1 MSRLSLLDKTKPA
14 QGDAVAEPSG
24 EASRPVTRGAF
35 AMLSTQPLTWAVSLA
50 AIALV
55 PRYLGDDGLG
65 RFAIAWTIGGY
76 IGLAA
81 TLGLPNYV
89 TRKVAME
96 PAKAATYAWG
106 AVVVMTLMFIP
117 LASAVLA
124 ALATFHPAAVD
135 EWLVIVGMSET
146 FVWSAQGILMASFVG
161 QQRHVH
167 YAWWAASAS
176 AFVTAVGLATLLAGG
191 DVHMYAGAVFIATVA
206 ITAAQWA
213 LSGLGF
219 TRASLVP
226 GILREL
232 VVGGLPFLWWNVALR
247 IRDNADV
254 VMTGLLIRPGVAGWL
269 SAGYRIIGITVFIP
283 TVITTPLLPVLS
295 KLKGDVSEYRAVL
308 RDSVTTVM
316 LLTVPV
322 SGMIFSFAPSI
333 PDLLGWPVELQQ
345 SVPVIQILAFQQVL
359 IGVDMVL
366 ATSLIAL
373 ARERRW
379 LRVALAA
386 SVFNLAV
393 NLVAIPAAQAIGGNG
408 AAGAAIVEVA
418 TELVFLSCAIFLT
431 PRGLLGYDLLLHATR
446 TAACGLILVAVAGFL
461 RPHSLILAFAAGGA
475 AYLVAALALGVLR
488 PAHLRA
494 VRLALRPA

>member
-254 VMTGLLIRPGVAGWL
+254 VMTGLLIPAW
-269 SAGYRIIGITVFIP
+269 
-283 TVITTPLLPVLS
+283 
-295 KLKGDVSEYRAVL
+295 
-308 RDSVTTVM
+308 
-316 LLTVPV
+316 
-322 SGMIFSFAPSI
+322 
-333 PDLLGWPVELQQ
+333 
-345 SVPVIQILAFQQVL
+345 
-359 IGVDMVL
+359 
-366 ATSLIAL
+366 
-373 ARERRW
+373 RRG
-379 LRVALAA
+379 L
-386 SVFNLAV
+386 
-393 NLVAIPAAQAIGGNG
+393 AIGGIPHHRHYRVHPHG
-408 AAGAAIVEVA
+408 DHDAAPAGAEQAEGRRVRV
-418 TELVFLSCAIFLT
+418 
-431 PRGLLGYDLLLHATR
+431 PRRPPRQRNHSDALDGSGERHDLLIRPFDPRSPRMAGG
-446 TAACGLILVAVAGFL
+446 TAAVRPRDPDLGLPAGAD
-461 RPHSLILAFAAGGA
+461 RGGHGA
-475 AYLVAALALGVLR
+475 R
-488 PAHLRA
+488 D
-494 VRLALRPA
+494 